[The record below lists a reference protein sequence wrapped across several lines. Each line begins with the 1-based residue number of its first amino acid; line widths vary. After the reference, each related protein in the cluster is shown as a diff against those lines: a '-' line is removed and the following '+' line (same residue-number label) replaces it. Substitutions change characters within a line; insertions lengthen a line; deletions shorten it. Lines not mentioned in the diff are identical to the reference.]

1 MNGQRERLDH
11 VSPVENQGDPLS
23 FYSGCWWVGGAMVA
37 GERRGPYDD
46 GGTSREGGGGSRDCE
61 VDT

>member
-1 MNGQRERLDH
+1 MVNESLDH
-11 VSPVENQGDPLS
+11 VSPVENQGDHLS

-46 GGTSREGGGGSRDCE
+46 GDFA
-61 VDT
+61 